1 MTVWILMLVIF
12 TLIILILLYAIITF
26 YELTVEDVVDIAADE
41 TKEVV
46 RNVQNATSRVIRGV
60 I

>member
-1 MTVWILMLVIF
+1 VTVWILMLVIF